1 MAGTDINLKLSNR
14 RDIDGLR
21 ALSVLCVFLYHLE
34 VPLFRGGFIGVDI
47 FFVISGYLISRNIL
61 TDAERGHFS
70 LTRFYERR
78 IRRLFPAAFVTIV
91 GTLAIGALW
100 YSPEHFKRLT
110 QDVVATLGSVS
121 NFYFWRGSHD
131 YFAKAIDP
139 SAVLHFWSLAVE
151 EQFYLC
157 GQPSC

>member
-1 MAGTDINLKLSNR
+1 MAGTDLNLKLPNR

-70 LTRFYERR
+70 LTRFTNEGSGDC
-78 IRRLFPAAFVTIV
+78 FPPR
-91 GTLAIGALW
+91 
-100 YSPEHFKRLT
+100 S
-110 QDVVATLGSVS
+110 
-121 NFYFWRGSHD
+121 
-131 YFAKAIDP
+131 
-139 SAVLHFWSLAVE
+139 
-151 EQFYLC
+151 
-157 GQPSC
+157 